1 MGLNIDALKKK
12 LAETKE
18 KTSRGGSGG
27 GDFSWWSPTDGR
39 NVIRILPPND
49 DAEFYAETLVHY
61 NLGPK
66 KDKSA
71 ICRKAA
77 GEKHCPVCDLVDE
90 LFKGDKDDKAYA
102 KRIKAR
108 GKYYFNVVDRSV
120 EEDDENF
127 GKVLVYGSG
136 VTVFEELLGI
146 ICDPDYGDITDAKE
160 GYDIIITKSGKG
172 LDTEYKINARP
183 KQTKIGIDEWEEKLV
198 DLSLLVKCKSEEDV
212 EYLLENGEWPKRES
226 SSDDEDEKEEKKPKS
241 KKDKAKDITK
251 DKKKKKKP
259 EPEPEEEDEDED
271 EDDEELEEDD
281 LPEEMDD
288 DSDDS
293 DEDDEDE
300 DEDSDDDEDEDEDDI
315 EAEIQKVLKKNKKK

>member
-1 MGLNIDALKKK
+1 MGLDIDALKKK

-18 KTSRGGSGG
+18 KTSRSGGGG
-27 GDFSWWSPTDGR
+27 GDFSFWSPSDGR
-39 NVIRILPPND
+39 NVIRMLPPKD
-49 DAEFYAETLVHY
+49 GGDFYAETMVHY

-71 ICRKAA
+71 VCRKAA
-77 GEKHCPVCDLVDE
+77 GEKHCPVCDLVDAY
-90 LFKGDKDDKAYA
+90 FKGDEDDKKYA
-102 KRIKAR
+102 RRIKAR
-108 GKYYFNVVDRSV
+108 GKYYFNVIDRSV

-136 VTVFEELLGI
+136 VTIFEEVLGI
-146 ICDPDYGDITDAKE
+146 ICDPDYGDITDAKA
-160 GYDIIITKSGKG
+160 GYDLIITKSGKG
-172 LDTEYKINARP
+172 LDTEYKVNARP
-183 KQTKIGIDEWEEKLV
+183 KQTKIGVDEWQENLV
-198 DLSLLVKCKSEEDV
+198 DLSVLIKARSEEDV

-226 SSDDEDEKEEKKPKS
+226 SEEDEEKEEKKSKS

-259 EPEPEEEDEDED
+259 DPEPEEEDEDEED
-271 EDDEELEEDD
+271 EEELEEDS
-281 LPEEMDD
+281 LPEEMEDE
-288 DSDDS
+288 DS

-300 DEDSDDDEDEDEDDI
+300 DSDDDDEDEDEDDI